1 MKLTPEIIPG
11 KSLGGILLNT
21 SVDQVISKFSSD
33 YTVDFSDNIVT
44 LDAGLITIG
53 HDENRLIYS
62 VMCNS
67 KFKGS
72 YLDKLWAGMTVR
84 DVLKHS
90 STQIAWGG
98 AVVVDGIEG
107 IGLPL
112 PDGFDDFDQLTDYLQ
127 LDHVFEHL
135 SVFLI

>member
-1 MKLTPEIIPG
+1 M
-11 KSLGGILLNT
+11 
-21 SVDQVISKFSSD
+21 
-33 YTVDFSDNIVT
+33 VT

-53 HDENRLIYS
+53 YDENRLIYS
-62 VMCNS
+62 VMCSS
-67 KFKGS
+67 KFEGN
-72 YLDKLWAGMTVR
+72 YLGKLWAGMTVR
-84 DVLKHS
+84 DLLNHS

-98 AVVVDGIEG
+98 AVIADGIEG

-112 PDGFDDFDQLTDYLQ
+112 PESFDDFDQLTDHLQ